1 MAGKKLDPIKKP
13 LLLFLT
19 LSLLN
24 GCASVYTA
32 HGAYYRFQKGD
43 TLESVAKKF
52 KVEVQDVAEIN
63 NIESSEQIK
72 VGRSIYIPGVAPRE
86 FVSIIEKNRQPVP
99 LRVSRKKE
107 KSRGH
112 QKKEDSPVAASPDIE
127 VDHGRFVWPLR
138 GDISSG
144 FGMRRGRRHDGIDIR
159 AKIGTPVRAAADGE
173 VVFCKRMRG
182 YGNLVLLK
190 HKDDFFTVYAHNSS
204 NLAKKGRRVKRG
216 DIIAKVG
223 RTGRA
228 TGPHLH
234 FEVRE
239 GTKPRNPFFFL
250 PKTELAQKAIRQ
262 RGGEDEGANH
272 GGPEEENP

>member
-1 MAGKKLDPIKKP
+1 MAGKRSNLTKKT
-13 LLLFLT
+13 LFLV
-19 LSLLN
+19 LVCGLLN

-52 KVEVQDVAEIN
+52 KVEVQDIAEIN
-63 NIESSEQIK
+63 NIESSEEIK
-72 VGRSIYIPGVAPRE
+72 VGHSIYIPGAAPRE
-86 FVSIIEKNRQPVP
+86 FVSIIEKNRKSSPPVA
-99 LRVSRKKE
+99 KKKLKTKGE
-107 KSRGH
+107 
-112 QKKEDSPVAASPDIE
+112 QKKEGSEVALNPDIE
-127 VDHGRFVWPLR
+127 VDHGRFRWPLR

-144 FGMRRGRRHDGIDIR
+144 FGIRRGRRHDGVDIR
-159 AKIGTPVRAAADGE
+159 AGIGTPIRAAADGE

-204 NLAKKGRRVKRG
+204 NLVKKGKRVKRG

-250 PKTELAQKAIRQ
+250 PKTQLAQKVKQ
-262 RGGEDEGANH
+262 GGSDHEGADS
-272 GGPEEENP
+272 GGSEEENP